1 MIDTL
6 PRWWLSTVG
15 WCADT
20 SLSGLASVCQWL
32 TAVAVEK
39 LAPDTVRALMGAIGI
54 ISSVVTFA
62 LGSVMA
68 RPAMVRWRGTAWRVL
83 VLWWAAA
90 VLCVADVVLP
100 VTVVTVPNVAVKL
113 GIVVWLIGLGTLLAL
128 TRRILFLQTSALGVL
143 SRRKLQ
149 AFPPLKARPFG
160 VAVLDWWAEQLDV
173 QHREL
178 HCPML
183 LIADRESPGL
193 QFAHRLLAA
202 GLSRDECIVYLTFTR
217 PAHLIVGQ
225 LARLVSGAIS
235 PAVFEKRVIIID
247 GYSPLYAQG
256 TRQKKVSAAGFT
268 AKVTECDA
276 RDPVAVQQAYTGA
289 LTRLKKA
296 GAAGARAVYDS
307 LTDFIAIADPE
318 LVAAYL
324 RRMVVFEEEKCVRAL
339 YLLWPDVLTQPMG
352 DQYLSWFFPSV
363 LRLRTEDGVLTGTLE
378 NVVGIQEH
386 VRLDLQLD
394 LADRGIDLDATRI
407 AALGSAARALEYD
420 AIPLDDA
427 LLIPV
432 EAPDTSQI
440 EFLFYLTAIDHRT
453 TRNGGRYEAEVGERM
468 LRGSDLMYARARQR
482 VDLFTTDRLLHVTE
496 DEIAAVFRNEDAST
510 VEGPGLRA
518 WLLRQAAETIT
529 DRYGARLQ
537 TLLQQCHGRLES
549 PDRTGLLQRLSV
561 IRAYEDP
568 LRKKSQLL
576 VKLLERRKL
585 FTPCDPEHKDVPVDP
600 VLVHVALL
608 SGLITVADR
617 ELTDALTEGH
627 RLTVAQADRLRLATL
642 RAFHQV
648 CGDSGV
654 SPYAL
659 DDLLWGL
666 GRELRRPPAEF
677 DVFLAKSQIVRGLKK
692 PDKVPHFLD
701 VLRGQVPNP
710 TPFAR
715 IGRPLFPDTWYY

>member
-1 MIDTL
+1 MTDTL
-6 PRWWLSTVG
+6 LRWWLSGV
-15 WCADT
+15 
-20 SLSGLASVCQWL
+20 ASVCQWL
-32 TAVAVEK
+32 TVLAVKE

-90 VLCVADVVLP
+90 VLSVADVVMP
-100 VTVVTVPNVAVKL
+100 VTVGTVPNVAVKL
-113 GIVVWLIGLGTLLAL
+113 GLFVWLIGLVSLLAL
-128 TRRILFLQTSALGVL
+128 TRRILFLQTSALWAL
-143 SRRKLQ
+143 SRRKLD
-149 AFPPLKARPFG
+149 AFPSLKERPSG
-160 VAVLDWWAEQLDV
+160 VAVLDWWAEQLAV

-178 HCPML
+178 YCPIL

-193 QFAHRLLAA
+193 RLAHRLLVA
-202 GLSRDECIVYLTFTR
+202 GLSRDEGVVYLTFTR
-217 PAHLIVGQ
+217 PARLIVKQ
-225 LARLVSGAIS
+225 LANLARGGIS
-235 PAVFEKRVIIID
+235 PAVFENRVIIID

-256 TRQKKVSAAGFT
+256 KRQKKVSAAGLT
-268 AKVTECDA
+268 ANVIECDA
-276 RDPVAVQQAYTGA
+276 RDPVAVQKAYTGA

-307 LTDFIAIADPE
+307 LTDFVAIADPD

-363 LRLRTEDGVLTGTLE
+363 LRLRTGDGVLTATLE
-378 NVVGIQEH
+378 NIVGIQAH
-386 VRLDLQLD
+386 VRLDSQLD
-394 LADRGIDLDATRI
+394 LADRGIDFDATRI
-407 AALGSAARALEYD
+407 AAMASAARGLEYE

-432 EAPDTSQI
+432 EEPDAVQT

-453 TRNGGRYEAEVGERM
+453 TREGGRYEAEVGDRT
-468 LRGSDLMYARARQR
+468 LRSSDLMYARARLR
-482 VDLFTTDRLLHVTE
+482 FDLFTTGRLQHITE
-496 DEIAAVFRNEDAST
+496 DEVAAVFRNDDGST
-510 VEGPGLRA
+510 IEAPGLRA

-529 DRYGARLQ
+529 DAYGGRVQ
-537 TLLQQCHGRLES
+537 TLLQQCQGRLES
-549 PDRTGLLQRLSV
+549 PNRTGLLQRLAV
-561 IRAYEDP
+561 VRAYEDP
-568 LRKKSQLL
+568 LRKKSHLL

-585 FTPCDPEHKDVPVDP
+585 FTPGDPEHEDVPADP
-600 VLVHVALL
+600 VLVHLALV
-608 SGLITVADR
+608 SGLITVADS
-617 ELTDALTEGH
+617 ELTGALARGL
-627 RLTVAQADRLRLATL
+627 RLTVGQADRLRLATL

-677 DVFLAKSQIVRGLKK
+677 EAFLARSPIVRGVKK
-692 PDKVPHFLD
+692 PDKLRHFLD
-701 VLRGQVPNP
+701 VLRGQVPDP
-710 TPFAR
+710 TPFAG
-715 IGRPLFPDTWYY
+715 IDRPLFPDTWYY